1 MKQRAQAE
9 RPARVVQRADD
20 ANLSPHHRILLVG
33 PTGSGKTAQIWT
45 LPGRKFAFVFDP
57 NSAQTL
63 RGCPDLEFV
72 EFLPEFMDMDTALKG
87 FNKNS
92 SGRKITPT
100 DKILGKFEPML
111 YEEWREYFNDFVAA
125 ERHKEYDWLI
135 FDSHTF
141 ISKSIMDRQLFIN
154 DRYGETEDIA
164 DFKVVGGKFSEIFSN
179 VNGLPVNVF
188 ATGHLQT
195 YEDDKTK
202 KIVTQLYLPGR
213 ARTVLPLTYTN
224 VWEAQA
230 GDKPGTWEIK
240 TLPERRGLQDIRT
253 SLRGLAPVEDV
264 TIKDFG
270 KAEEYGIGRL
280 LKRSISGGKSQ
291 SKAAS

>member
-1 MKQRAQAE
+1 MKASNRPP
-9 RPARVVQRADD
+9 RPARVVKKADD
-20 ANLSPHHRILLVG
+20 AELSPYHRILLVG
-33 PTGSGKTAQIWT
+33 PTGSGKTAQIWS
-45 LPGRKFAFVFDP
+45 LPGKKFAFVFDP

-63 RGCPDLEFV
+63 KGCPNLEYV
-72 EFLPEFMDMDTALKG
+72 EFLPEFTDLDTALKG
-87 FNKNS
+87 FNKTS
-92 SGRKITPT
+92 SGKKITPT
-100 DKILGKFEPML
+100 DKVLGNFEPML
-111 YEEWREYFNDFVAA
+111 YEEWREYFNDFVAQ

-154 DRYGETEDIA
+154 DRYGETEDIP
-164 DFKVVGGKFSEIFSN
+164 DFKIVGSKFADIFSN

-202 KIVTQLYLPGR
+202 KIVVQLYLPGR
-213 ARTVLPLTYTN
+213 ARTILPLTYTN
-224 VWEAQA
+224 VWEARA
-230 GDKPGTWEIK
+230 GEKAGTWEIK

-253 SLRGLAPVEDV
+253 SLRGLAPIEDV

-270 KAEEYGIGRL
+270 KAEEYGIGKL
-280 LKRSISGGKSQ
+280 LKRSISSGKSQ
-291 SKAAS
+291 SKAS